1 MAVVLLEVIAHFAY
15 TIRYDI
21 EMTDYTDYS
30 ILLLP
35 QIRIYKTAKISVKNL
50 MIKLKHLI

>member
-35 QIRIYKTAKISVKNL
+35 QIRIHKTAKISVKNL